1 MKLLSLCMGFCIVG
15 NVFAAEQNET
25 LKTIHARKSVRQY
38 IDRQVTKD
46 QLNVLVKAGMAAPTA
61 GDKRPWSFV
70 VIDDRKKLDA
80 LAEVLPYG
88 KMLKSAPAA
97 IVVCGNPD
105 KFFPGV
111 ESAFWIQDCSAA
123 TENILLAVES
133 MGLGAV
139 WIGVYP
145 TDSKIKGVQFVL
157 GIPEKEVPL
166 NVLSIGYPAGMEKP
180 KDKFNEKQIHWNKW

>member
-1 MKLLSLCMGFCIVG
+1 MGFCIVG